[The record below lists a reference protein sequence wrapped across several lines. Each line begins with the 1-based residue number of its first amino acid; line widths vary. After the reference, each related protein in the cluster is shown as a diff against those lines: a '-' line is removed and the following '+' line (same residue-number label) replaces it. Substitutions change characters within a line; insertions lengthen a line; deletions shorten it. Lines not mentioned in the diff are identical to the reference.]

1 MLQCTRSSS
10 LNSTIAKVLFLAVLG
25 CVGASSAFSQS
36 NDTVLTGQRNG
47 VVVDL
52 DRQLQ
57 KVGVTMPPTEA
68 DRTKIRDAAKFVLR
82 VANKTDLYAVAL
94 STRMASD
101 PAVAQVKA
109 QMDAASRL
117 AVNKLKADVDEVRV
131 DKQVGS
137 ASSSAGSTSLTTKGS
152 VPAILGFAVEN
163 GALESSSSGTSITF
177 TGRPVQIIQALQDIG
192 WTEGYK
198 VIEKNPGLGFLN
210 RFSFG
215 LTFDA
220 SRTGQNSTFTGNANQ
235 ISDFTFHVDIVNHRD
250 PRDKRYDKDY
260 WEPLQHGVAQEM
272 ALNTYQVNDKILTS
286 EAYGAVFNPWLDTT
300 LDNITDAILQNG
312 TVKNNDALNQVL
324 DQRLAAI
331 PLPSGPTDPTTIAAF
346 AQSTQQML
354 DARKKILDFV
364 GTAPIFTF
372 DYTLH
377 RATPGVAPQPTLP
390 DTSNFKLI
398 FEFAPIKGGSFT
410 SNGAVTIFNSQP
422 QTIAANRIRDA
433 QFSSQL
439 DVPVAKSIP
448 KIGNVVLSFAGKYE
462 FIPDDVLTP
471 ATNDTIFGPGLAL
484 RGNIGL
490 GQAKLTIP
498 VKGSGV
504 KIPLSL
510 TVSNRTELIKENDV
524 RGNIGITF
532 DLDSIIGRLKP

>member
-1 MLQCTRSSS
+1 MLQCTPSSY
-10 LNSTIAKVLFLAVLG
+10 LNRAVAKALCLALLVCGEAAL
-25 CVGASSAFSQS
+25 AFSQATAT
-36 NDTVLTGQRNG
+36 DLTPQRNA
-47 VVVDL
+47 VVNEL
-52 DRQLQ
+52 DRQLAA
-57 KVGVTMPPTEA
+57 KVTMPPTEA
-68 DRTKIRDAAKFVLR
+68 DRTTIRNEAKFLLR
-82 VANKTDLYAVAL
+82 IQNKPALYAVAL
-94 STRMASD
+94 S
-101 PAVAQVKA
+101 AQVAK
-109 QMDAASRL
+109 DP
-117 AVNKLKADVDEVRV
+117 VNKFKADVDEARV

-137 ASSSAGSTSLTTKGS
+137 ASSSTGSTSLTSKGS

-163 GALESSSSGTSITF
+163 GALETSTSGTSITF

-192 WTEGYK
+192 WTDSYK
-198 VIEKNPGLGFLN
+198 VIEKNLGLGFLN
-210 RFSFG
+210 RFALG
-215 LTFDA
+215 VTFDT

-235 ISDFTFHVDIVNHRD
+235 LSDFKFHVDIINHRD
-250 PRDKRYDKDY
+250 PRDKRYDNKWDG
-260 WEPLQHGVAQEM
+260 LRIGVAQEM
-272 ALNTYQVNDKILTS
+272 ANKLFRVTNDILMSDAYQAL
-286 EAYGAVFNPWLDTT
+286 FNPWLDTT

-312 TVKNNDALNQVL
+312 SVRNNDALNKAL
-324 DQRLAAI
+324 DDRLAAI
-331 PLPSGPTDPTTIAAF
+331 PLPANPADLATITTF
-346 AQSTQQML
+346 AQSTEKML
-354 DARKKILDFV
+354 AARKNILDFV

-377 RATPGVAPQPTLP
+377 RATPGVAPQPALP

-471 ATNDTIFGPGLAL
+471 ATNNTIFGPGLAL